1 MSRNKRGSNEA
12 KKKATKKTPVKKA
25 ATKATAPKETGPN
38 VKKGDIVRAYN
49 KNFLVESVSK
59 KNYSLRGTHLTYVE
73 SRIQSDLSREISLD
87 EVHTIWRRLK

>member
-59 KNYSLRGTHLTYVE
+59 KNGTLRGTHLTYVE
-73 SRIQSDLSREISLD
+73 SRIQTDLSREIGFD
-87 EVHTIWRRLK
+87 EVYTVWHKGK